1 MGKEHPISLIG
12 LRSLADN
19 YVELPGGHYIK
30 KLQSSDDNSN
40 NVCRLSSDEITLPLT
55 VRTRRIGDKM
65 YVKGLNGSK
74 KVKDIFIDKK
84 MKMDKRGS
92 WPIVIDSKGNI
103 VWIPGVKK
111 SKFDK
116 SKNDSYD
123 ILLKYY

>member
-1 MGKEHPISLIG
+1 MAMSATAGISKAA
-12 LRSLADN
+12 SFSF
-19 YVELPGGHYIK
+19 GGSQETAIA
-30 KLQSSDDNSN
+30 
-40 NVCRLSSDEITLPLT
+40 
-55 VRTRRIGDKM
+55 
-65 YVKGLNGSK
+65 
-74 KVKDIFIDKK
+74 K